1 MNSIIIDT
9 ILKFIKFK
17 LAQFYIFSKKKKKK
31 TLHNTK
37 F

>member
-17 LAQFYIFSKKKKKK
+17 LAQFYIFKKKKKK